1 MIFSRVKK
9 TIACVLTVLLCFTT
23 MFTGDFVFGEEVTG
37 ETEPTVQADEVQ
49 DVEATDEEELTAE
62 EPESIEILAEDP
74 EQYAEESANSWRY
87 DNGQLTEEL
96 LDFNAQMGATIEED
110 TLMVSASEVTDYGNS
125 ATKKWVFKA
134 GYANNK
140 TLTCSGGYLK
150 GIDISVWQGNV
161 DWSKIKTQVT
171 KGDLDFVII
180 RCGYGTNTT
189 SKDDSKFAR
198 NVKACEEKDIPYGVY
213 LYSYAKSESNATS
226 EAKHALRLLKG
237 HYPDYPVYYDLEDN
251 SIPKSKSKVTK
262 YAKIFCSTLANNGY
276 KAGIYAN
283 LNWFNNYVDGSAL
296 KKAGY
301 DLWLAQWPRGN
312 KKYSSYG
319 YGDKYSIWQCGSYGS
334 VSGISGRVDTN
345 LQVVSHDKMEKY
357 MSNTALPSTLTV
369 KAPDKTEG
377 FVGVSTLSSRFGP
390 GPGFKTSSSYT
401 FGMVV
406 TITGMANGYYQLEDG
421 NWVSTSS
428 IYGEN
433 DPFEA
438 VQETDEEGV
447 VHNYIKTFGGEI
459 ITSKWI
465 TLNGKNYYATET
477 GDLQTGYIK
486 IGNYNYG
493 FSDEGVMYKSASHWF
508 GCKKYAF
515 DSKGRAYLK
524 KAKTKKKTPYRKGPG
539 TNYGKKGTLKKGK
552 SFYVIR
558 KSGSWSQMSNGYWIK
573 TSRTKTT
580 VIYPIYKPETVTEYK
595 AKLTAKY
602 TSRSGPTTSYLK
614 KKTYKKGTTVTV
626 KGTYGNWAQLSSG
639 YWVPISKLLE
649 N

>member
-9 TIACVLTVLLCFTT
+9 TIACVLTVLLCVTT

-49 DVEATDEEELTAE
+49 AAE

-96 LDFNAQMGATIEED
+96 LDFNAQMGATIEND
-110 TLMVSASEVTDYGNS
+110 MVSAASEVTDYGESN
-125 ATKKWVFKA
+125 TKYWIFKA

-171 KGDLDFVII
+171 KGNLDFVII
-180 RCGYGTNTT
+180 RCGYGTN
-189 SKDDSKFAR
+189 SKSHDDSKFAR

-213 LYSYAKSESNATS
+213 LYSYAKSKSNATS
-226 EAKHALRLLKG
+226 EANHALRLLKG

-276 KAGIYAN
+276 KSGVYAN
-283 LNWFNNYVDGSAL
+283 LNWFNHYIDGSEL

-301 DLWLAQWPRGN
+301 DLWLAQWPR
-312 KKYSSYG
+312 KDKDYSEYG

-345 LQVVSHDKMEKY
+345 LLVKSYDKMQAF
-357 MSNTALPSTLTV
+357 MSDETLPATLTI
-369 KAPDKTEG
+369 KAPDKTKG
-377 FVGVSTLSSRFGP
+377 IVSVSSLSSRFGP
-390 GPGFKTSSSYT
+390 GFGYRKSDTYT
-401 FGMVV
+401 FGTVV
-406 TITGMANGYYQLEDG
+406 TITRMANGYYQLEDG

-428 IYGEN
+428 ICGEN

-465 TLNGKNYYATET
+465 TLNGNKYYATET
-477 GDLQTGYIK
+477 GDLQTGYVK
-486 IGNYNYG
+486 IGNYSYG
-493 FSDEGVMYKSASHWF
+493 FSDAGVMYKSASHWF

-524 KAKTKKKTPYRKGPG
+524 KAKTKKKTPYRKRPG
-539 TNYGKKGTLKKGK
+539 KKYAKKGTLKKGK
-552 SFYVIR
+552 ALYVIR
-558 KSGSWSQMSNGYWIK
+558 KSGSWSQMTNGYWIK
-573 TSRTKTT
+573 TSRLKTT
-580 VIYPIYKPETVTEYK
+580 VVYPTYKPEIDVEYK
-595 AKLTAKY
+595 ATLTAKY
-602 TSRSGPTTSYLK
+602 TSRSGPSTSYIK
-614 KKTYKKGTTVTV
+614 KTTYKKGKEVTV